1 MPTMT
6 PEQDQELID
15 VLERIADALE
25 SISDK
30 QGVVA
35 NSLLQLS
42 DKHGSSVPGPY
53 L

>member
-1 MPTMT
+1 MT

-15 VLERIADALE
+15 IFERIADALE

-30 QGVVA
+30 QVAIA

-53 L
+53 